1 MLRGLYTGAAG
12 MMMEMTQINV
22 ISNNMANVNT
32 AGYKK
37 DETVVKEF
45 ESMMLRRINDG
56 VVEPEI
62 GELGKGS
69 IVDDIRTIP
78 EQGSIRRTGNTYDLC
93 IEGPGY
99 FAVETPRGER
109 YTRNGAFTRSA
120 EGELVTMEGMRVLGQ
135 NGRPVQIPDGTEV
148 TFGAQG
154 EITVDG
160 EQVDTLRFVE
170 FEDPLTL
177 LKEGENLY
185 MAQENLRGGPATG
198 VIAQGALE
206 ASNVNI
212 VSEMIK
218 MISAQRA
225 YETNAKTVTTQDNLL
240 DKAVNEVGRV

>member
-12 MMMEMTQINV
+12 MMTQMTCTNV
-22 ISNNMANVNT
+22 IANNLANVNT
-32 AGYKK
+32 VGYKK

-56 VVEPEI
+56 PQEPEI
-62 GELGKGS
+62 GELGRGS

-78 EQGSIRRTGNTYDLC
+78 NQGSIRQTGNTYDLC

-109 YTRNGAFTRSA
+109 YTRNGSFTRSID
-120 EGELVTMEGMRVLGQ
+120 GELVTMEGMRVLAEG
-135 NGRPVQIPDGTEV
+135 GAPVLIPDGAVV
-148 TFGAQG
+148 TIGARG
-154 EITVDG
+154 EITVDD
-160 EQVDTLRFVE
+160 EQVATLRFVE
-170 FEDPLTL
+170 FEDPLSL

-185 MAQENLRGGPATG
+185 AAQENLRGRPATG
-198 VIAQGALE
+198 MIAQGALE
-206 ASNVNI
+206 ASNVNV

-225 YETNAKTVTTQDNLL
+225 YETNSKAVTTQDSLL